1 MISTNSSVR
10 QIPCGHWDALKIYF
24 LTHPPPG
31 YPACPEYQFHCKSCN
46 QDLSTEPDFVEPA
59 LSFVIVIIF
68 YIVIIINLCGPFGI
82 KNVMILTIRGNGLY
96 LFVKRGIGVP
106 SEKPESTPVWRI
118 QRLVPAECRVRFFI
132 ERILYA
138 ASQKIPHGN
147 HIVLCVNICRF
158 LKGRTRRGIILPFE
172 FCVFA
177 YVGVTIKFKVI
188 AINNTANT
196 VLFFCL
202 HNFACPLFYFSCC
215 HILRCLFIP
224 GKFIRK
230 CSASAGH

>member
-1 MISTNSSVR
+1 
-10 QIPCGHWDALKIYF
+10 
-24 LTHPPPG
+24 
-31 YPACPEYQFHCKSCN
+31 
-46 QDLSTEPDFVEPA
+46 
-59 LSFVIVIIF
+59 
-68 YIVIIINLCGPFGI
+68 
-82 KNVMILTIRGNGLY
+82 MILTIRRNGLY
-96 LFVKRGIGVP
+96 PFVKRGIGVP
-106 SEKPESTPVWRI
+106 SKKPESTPVWRI
-118 QRLVPAECRVRFFI
+118 QRLLPAECRVRFFI

-138 ASQKIPHGN
+138 TSQKIPNGYR
-147 HIVLCVNICRF
+147 IAFCVDIFWF

>member
-1 MISTNSSVR
+1 MIGMVCVASSK
-10 QIPCGHWDALKIYF
+10 CH
-24 LTHPPPG
+24 
-31 YPACPEYQFHCKSCN
+31 
-46 QDLSTEPDFVEPA
+46 LSS
-59 LSFVIVIIF
+59 LIF

-96 LFVKRGIGVP
+96 PFVKRGIGVP

-147 HIVLCVNICRF
+147 CIVLCVNICRF

-172 FCVFA
+172 FCVFC
-177 YVGVTIKFKVI
+177 I
-188 AINNTANT
+188 
-196 VLFFCL
+196 CR
-202 HNFACPLFYFSCC
+202 C
-215 HILRCLFIP
+215 HDKI
-224 GKFIRK
+224 
-230 CSASAGH
+230 